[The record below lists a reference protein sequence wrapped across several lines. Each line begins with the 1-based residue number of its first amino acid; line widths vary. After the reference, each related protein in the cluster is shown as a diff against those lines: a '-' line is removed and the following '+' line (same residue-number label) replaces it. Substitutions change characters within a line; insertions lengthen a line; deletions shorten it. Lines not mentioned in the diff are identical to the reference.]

1 MATNTEY
8 DYGTLRL
15 KQSTIDFLKD
25 MKLAFEAS
33 YQKKFTM
40 SEFLEQMTNSVEDGD
55 PGVWEIYCTQ
65 QAQKNELRTKIEASQ
80 RMRKLKFRK

>member
-15 KQSTIDFLKD
+15 KQGTIDFLKD

-40 SEFLEQMTNSVEDGD
+40 SEFIEQMATSVEDGD
-55 PGVWEIYCTQ
+55 PGVWDIYCTQ
-65 QAQKNELRTKIEASQ
+65 QAQKEELKKKVEAS
-80 RMRKLKFRK
+80 RKMREKKNK

>member
-1 MATNTEY
+1 MVSNTEY

-40 SEFLEQMTNSVEDGD
+40 SEFLEQMTSSVET
-55 PGVWEIYCTQ
+55 EIPEYGRFT
-65 QAQKNELRTKIEASQ
+65 AHSRLKRTS
-80 RMRKLKFRK
+80 